1 MFIEHGGAN
10 WGDVP
15 MVVNPWDEYALEE
28 AIRTKEQHGGQ
39 VTALVMGPE
48 TAREVLKTAIAMGCD
63 SGVMLTDE
71 ALDGCDA
78 RITACVLASAIKKL
92 GDVQLAIF
100 GKQAIDGDT
109 GLVPVFVAC
118 ALGWT
123 PLSYVAEVNELD
135 LDNARISV
143 ARSLEEGRQYC
154 SGALPAVISV
164 VKEINEPRY
173 PSFIGIRKASKAKIQ
188 LWGVADL
195 GIDIAEINAGKSAV
209 TWVDI
214 RALPA
219 RGGSVEIIDGDNMEA
234 IAANLADRLVADK
247 VI

>member
-1 MFIEHGGAN
+1 
-10 WGDVP
+10 
-15 MVVNPWDEYALEE
+15 
-28 AIRTKEQHGGQ
+28 
-39 VTALVMGPE
+39 MGPE
-48 TAREVLKTAIAMGCD
+48 SAQEALKTAIAMGCD

-78 RITACVLASAIKKL
+78 RTTACVLASAIEKL

-109 GLVPVFVAC
+109 GLVPVSVAC

-135 LDNARISV
+135 LQNGRISV

-173 PSFIGIRKASKAKIQ
+173 PSFIGIRKASKAKIP
-188 LWGVADL
+188 LWGLADL
-195 GIDIAEINAGKSAV
+195 GLDISEISVGKSAV
-209 TWVDI
+209 TWADI

-219 RGGSVEIIDGDNMEA
+219 RGGSVEIIDGDSIEVIVA
-234 IAANLADRLVADK
+234 KLVDRLMTDK